1 MRKSDAQ
8 TGLLSMQP
16 VYGRIAGGCVCV
28 IGPRLFRLRPRSFTS
43 SSIITVGSALRL
55 RRPISRADYENAVA
69 DLISGQH
76 SDPLRVIM
84 FNPETNRSE
93 DVSHAIAQEILRRLG
108 IEGRGVPSALE
119 DFIDR
124 HVGKDRQLA
133 LRLARM

>member
-1 MRKSDAQ
+1 MRDWPSIVPAA
-8 TGLLSMQP
+8 SEEFYI
-16 VYGRIAGGCVCV
+16 VVNHYGR
-28 IGPRLFRLRPRSFTS
+28 F
-43 SSIITVGSALRL
+43 GSAFAETD
-55 RRPISRADYENAVA
+55 INRADYENAVA

>member
-1 MRKSDAQ
+1 MRDWPSIVPAA
-8 TGLLSMQP
+8 SEEFYI
-16 VYGRIAGGCVCV
+16 VVNHYGR
-28 IGPRLFRLRPRSFTS
+28 F
-43 SSIITVGSALRL
+43 GSAFAETD
-55 RRPISRADYENAVA
+55 INRADYETAVA

-108 IEGRGVPSALE
+108 LEDRPMPRELE

-124 HVGKDRQLA
+124 HVGPDRQLT
-133 LRLARM
+133 LRLAS